1 MIYILLY
8 CNSPFK
14 LQHLIRDG
22 RICFTGLIH
31 NSTTDWCS
39 AHSSSEPEQHS
50 SRDTPYLP
58 NGTYSLR
65 SEQKECFAT
74 PNQGKLWLGAIMSPT
89 LVKGHQNNQNFVYL
103 NHKLNQESQI
113 LGRPNSDKCN
123 VSLLE
128 GKHNAGVIPLVHP
141 TNSIQLVHPTA
152 QTLSWQELSP
162 GWAQTEHLDMS
173 KTHQEY
179 SGDAERSFLLL
190 ENTQNH
196 LGSSPGCST
205 LLDEQVSKMWQLTVS
220 TERQI

>member
-89 LVKGHQNNQNFVYL
+89 LAKGHQNNQNFVYL

-128 GKHNAGVIPLVHP
+128 GKHNAGVIPLVHS
-141 TNSIQLVHPTA
+141 TNSSQLVHPTA
-152 QTLSWQELSP
+152 QTLSWQELSRRLSSNRTSPYVQDPPTVLRRCWEVFPSAGKHSKSPRIIPRLFHSP
-162 GWAQTEHLDMS
+162 GWTS
-173 KTHQEY
+173 
-179 SGDAERSFLLL
+179 
-190 ENTQNH
+190 
-196 LGSSPGCST
+196 
-205 LLDEQVSKMWQLTVS
+205 V
-220 TERQI
+220 